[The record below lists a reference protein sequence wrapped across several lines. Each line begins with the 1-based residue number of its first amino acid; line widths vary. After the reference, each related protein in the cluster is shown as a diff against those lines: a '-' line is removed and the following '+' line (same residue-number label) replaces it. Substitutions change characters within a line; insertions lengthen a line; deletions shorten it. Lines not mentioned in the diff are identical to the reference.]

1 MALYKV
7 ICVAALLT
15 LLAAESRS
23 QPNVSIL
30 DPPPEDRTT
39 DITSDRTMLTDEF
52 TLSSPTLRQKR
63 AASYYNPIPNS
74 NLRWVYRSSG
84 SRLPAGTVYYDN
96 GYTHRRDY
104 ICHCRCAAG
113 FHAAGS
119 NTCKYAY
126 GFKEHTCT
134 KFYLLVN
141 KDNFEIFEF
150 KSGSYGS
157 VPKDAIRTCRN
168 VNIFVGKNEYG
179 LGKVDVRNKSFYLPW
194 EGWEY
199 KYRHYHVLVMSRRV
213 KSDRIS
219 DVKYNFKAAKKISH
233 PPEVMTKASSSN
245 YQCRTVSKTVHLSKS
260 YSEEKRWD
268 STTSIS
274 VGVTASFTG
283 KIPFVG
289 ETGIEVSASVTKD
302 ISKGSSISVS
312 KNLAVDVSVTVPP
325 NHSCGVKIMGH
336 RYTTKIPY
344 TARLTRTYKNG
355 KVKSTTTTGTFNGV
369 NVVDFRSV
377 VDRCVPLPNAQ
388 PCK

>member
-1 MALYKV
+1 MVLYKV

-23 QPNVSIL
+23 QPNVYIL
-30 DPPPEDRTT
+30 DPAPEDRTT

-52 TLSSPTLRQKR
+52 PLSSPTLRQKR

-96 GYTHRRDY
+96 GFSCRRKQY
-104 ICHCRCAAG
+104 VQIR
-113 FHAAGS
+113 
-119 NTCKYAY
+119 
-126 GFKEHTCT
+126 
-134 KFYLLVN
+134 VN

-289 ETGIEVSASVTKD
+289 ETGIEVSTEVTKD

-355 KVKSTTTTGTFNGV
+355 QVKSTTTTGTFNGV

>member
-1 MALYKV
+1 MALYKA
-7 ICVAALLT
+7 ICVAALLA
-15 LLAAESRS
+15 LLSA
-23 QPNVSIL
+23 VSIL
-30 DPPPEDRTT
+30 DPAPEDRTT

-52 TLSSPTLRQKR
+52 PLSSPTLRQKR

-74 NLRWVYRSSG
+74 NLRWVYRRSG
-84 SRLPAGTVYYDN
+84 SRLPAGTVYYGN
-96 GYTHRRDY
+96 WYTHRRDY

-134 KFYLLVN
+134 NFYLLVN
-141 KDNFEIFEF
+141 KDNFEIFEY
-150 KSGSYGS
+150 KSGSSGS

-168 VNIFVGKNEYG
+168 VNIFVGKNKYG

-194 EGWEY
+194 RGWEY
-199 KYRHYHVLVMSRRV
+199 KYRHYDVLVMTRRV

-233 PPEVMTKASSSN
+233 PPEVMTKASTSN
-245 YQCRTVSKTVHLSKS
+245 YQCRTVSKTVHLSKE

-274 VGVTASFTG
+274 VGVTTSFTG

-289 ETGIEVSASVTKD
+289 ETGIEVSASPSLVILGHHFKKWFNLVNVIVTA
-302 ISKGSSISVS
+302 GSSIFIITQPFVESGLLEKVGLENTICIQQVS
-312 KNLAVDVSVTVPP
+312 TFESDLRLWDV
-325 NHSCGVKIMGH
+325 G
-336 RYTTKIPY
+336 
-344 TARLTRTYKNG
+344 
-355 KVKSTTTTGTFNGV
+355 
-369 NVVDFRSV
+369 
-377 VDRCVPLPNAQ
+377 
-388 PCK
+388 